1 MTKQE
6 QHLTTEQ
13 LSAFLDGQL
22 SEQEQA
28 KYKAHLDT
36 CEQCQYS
43 LITLRETV
51 AFLKALPQPKLPR
64 SFELPASKTQ
74 VIQPQ
79 HQAGRALPFQPGRG
93 LPRRQLPAYV
103 PNILRIASSIAAVLG
118 IVFLLSSFSFH
129 AGSNTGSSTTTS
141 APNMGQTNSRG
152 NQADTTPS
160 AHYTPAAQPS
170 VQTPTP
176 SPSAVIAK
184 NQYGNRSDQV
194 KTLQPQILPDVST
207 ASGRAEIGL
216 ILLVLGVLGFFLLR
230 WLRRL
235 LSYP

>member
-1 MTKQE
+1 VAKQE
-6 QHLTTEQ
+6 KHLTTEQ
-13 LSAFLDGQL
+13 LSAFLDGQI

-51 AFLKALPQPKLPR
+51 AFLKALPQPKLSR
-64 SFELPASKTQ
+64 SFELPAGKTQ

-79 HQAGRALPFQPGRG
+79 HQVGRVLPLQPGRG
-93 LPRRQLPAYV
+93 LPQRQLPAYI

-129 AGSNTGSSTTTS
+129 AGSNTGSATTTS
-141 APNMGQTNSRG
+141 APTTGQTNSRG
-152 NQADTTPS
+152 NQADATPS
-160 AHYTPAAQPS
+160 AHYTPGAQPS
-170 VQTPTP
+170 VQTPAP
-176 SPSAVIAK
+176 SPSAVIANNK
-184 NQYGNRSDQV
+184 FSNHSDQT

-207 ASGRAEIGL
+207 ANGRAEIGL
-216 ILLVLGVLGFFLLR
+216 ILLVLGVLGLFLLR

-235 LSYP
+235 ASYP